1 MDRVAKDYHHSTE
14 IRKSYEILPF
24 QGVWSWL
31 TGKEIL
37 GRKPLWESNS
47 SELIVW
53 SVLWIFIG
61 VWLTSSAIFYAST
74 LGASIALYIV
84 GALFS
89 TAGARYIV
97 ATVIHHG
104 VHGHLYK
111 SQKVNK
117 TLCEILSTLLIVQ
130 PYESY
135 RQFHVYEHHGRA
147 FSTFEDKDL
156 AAIYQLGFTPGKGKA
171 ELYTHLFLTLLSPKF
186 HLVFFYGRL
195 KSNLAGVPLYRLA
208 MTLGWWTS
216 LAGICTVLGT
226 SNAILILLLP
236 FVVFY
241 QIASL
246 LHLLTEHVWIVRG
259 EGESVRD
266 SHINNSLARF
276 CGERCPDGFAPKYA
290 AQWAKWL
297 AMHLLV
303 HLPSRML
310 IVQGSLV
317 CHDWHHRYGT
327 VRQWYDYARLREKH
341 AHTLSLEENY
351 DYHDIWGV
359 HNALDYVFSLLSQQE
374 RSELETGQLAYRLN

>member
-1 MDRVAKDYHHSTE
+1 MNRMEKDYHQSTE
-14 IRKSYEILPF
+14 IRKSYEILPL
-24 QGVWSWL
+24 QGIWSWL
-31 TGKEIL
+31 TGKEQL

-53 SVLWIFIG
+53 SLLWVVIG
-61 VWLTSSAIFYAST
+61 LWLTSLAVFYAQS
-74 LGASIALYIV
+74 LSAYIVLYIA

-97 ATVIHHG
+97 ATIIHHG
-104 VHGHLYK
+104 VHGHLYQ
-111 SQKVNK
+111 SQKMNK
-117 TLCEILSTLLIVQ
+117 ALCEVLSTLLIVQ

-156 AAIYQLGFTPGKGKA
+156 AAIYQLGFTPGKSKT
-171 ELYTHLFLTLLSPKF
+171 ELYAHLFLTLISPKF

-195 KSNLAGVPLYRLA
+195 KSNLVGVPPYRLV
-208 MTLGWWTS
+208 MTLIWWAA
-216 LAGICTVLGT
+216 LAGMSILLGT
-226 SNAILILLLP
+226 SATILILLLP

-241 QIASL
+241 QMTSL

-259 EGESVRD
+259 EGESVRE

-276 CGERCPDGFAPKYA
+276 CGEICPKSFAPKYIGH
-290 AQWAKWL
+290 WAKWL

-303 HLPSRML
+303 HLPCRML

-327 VRQWYDYARLREKH
+327 VRQWYDYAKLREIH
-341 AHTLSLEENY
+341 AHKLSIEERY

-359 HNALDYVFSLLSQQE
+359 HNALDYVFSSLSRQE
-374 RSELETGQLAYRLN
+374 RSELQTARLTYRLN